1 MKKLFVL
8 KKKDPTPLG
17 IASSLEKKGR
27 DVAVALMLDAV
38 YMAAGKGE
46 QADAVQECVESGV
59 EVYILEKDA
68 ARRGLRD
75 RVIQGARIVDYSGLV
90 DLLFSG
96 ETSVINL

>member
-17 IASSLEKKGR
+17 IASSLSKKGR

-38 YMAAGKGE
+38 YMAAEKGD

-68 ARRGLRD
+68 ERRGLRD
-75 RVIQGARIVDYSGLV
+75 RIIQEARMVDYAGLV
-90 DLLFSG
+90 DLLFSE